1 MSVDADLLQ
10 ELERISFIVAPN
22 LGRVTGP
29 ESWIAN
35 VTYPF
40 HWAIYLKFGNEPVP
54 RIVFSIYARS
64 QLMDETKDIEVR
76 QHMVEHFIFHILG
89 DHVPGVAL
97 LAYKAADIIQTG
109 QSGVR
114 MYRNLALDSCC
125 QHLNL
130 VENRRVNTIG

>member
-10 ELERISFIVAPN
+10 KLERISLIVAPN

-40 HWAIYLKFGNEPVP
+40 HWAIYLKFGNEPVR
-54 RIVFSIYARS
+54 RIIFFIYARS

-76 QHMVEHFIFHILG
+76 QHIVGYIIFKCSGEL
-89 DHVPGVAL
+89 VTSVAL
-97 LAYKAADIIQTG
+97 HADEVADIIQTR

-114 MYRNLALDSCC
+114 VRRNLAFDSGC
-125 QHLNL
+125 QDFNL
-130 VENRRVNTIG
+130 VEQRRVNTIG